1 MSAPARVS
9 AGNGAHSGQF
19 APCQHAEPDVVL
31 VDVVVDVD
39 DLDAGIEVDIEVEV
53 ELDDEICSHCGED
66 AGGGDG
72 YGYDGFCGNCADL
85 VDQHDEGEHSARNDR
100 CPMCA
105 G

>member
-9 AGNGAHSGQF
+9 AGSGASSGQF
-19 APCQHAEPDVVL
+19 APTQHAEPDIAL
-31 VDVVVDVD
+31 D
-39 DLDAGIEVDIEVEV
+39 D

-66 AGGGDG
+66 AGGGD
-72 YGYDGFCGNCADL
+72 GYDGFCGNCADL

-100 CPMCA
+100 CPMCE

>member
-9 AGNGAHSGQF
+9 AGSGASSGQF
-19 APCQHAEPDVVL
+19 APTQHAEPDIAL
-31 VDVVVDVD
+31 D
-39 DLDAGIEVDIEVEV
+39 D

-72 YGYDGFCGNCADL
+72 YDGFCGNCADL
-85 VDQHDEGEHSARNDR
+85 VDSHDEGEHSARNDR

>member
-1 MSAPARVS
+1 VSAPARVS
-9 AGNGAHSGQF
+9 AGSGASSGQF
-19 APCQHAEPDVVL
+19 APTQHAEPDIAL
-31 VDVVVDVD
+31 D
-39 DLDAGIEVDIEVEV
+39 D

-66 AGGGDG
+66 AGGGD
-72 YGYDGFCGNCADL
+72 GYDGFCGNCADL

>member
-9 AGNGAHSGQF
+9 AGSGASSGQF
-19 APCQHAEPDVVL
+19 APTQHAEPDIAL
-31 VDVVVDVD
+31 D
-39 DLDAGIEVDIEVEV
+39 D
-53 ELDDEICSHCGED
+53 ELDDESCSHCGED
-66 AGGGDG
+66 AGGGD
-72 YGYDGFCGNCADL
+72 GYDGFCGNCADL